1 MTALQLL
8 HVIRDVLQFMFGA
21 YVAWYGWNMTRRK
34 WDRTQGEYLAGMI
47 LGVLGLVIIIML
59 LGTR

>member
-21 YVAWYGWNMTRRK
+21 YVARYGWNMMRRK